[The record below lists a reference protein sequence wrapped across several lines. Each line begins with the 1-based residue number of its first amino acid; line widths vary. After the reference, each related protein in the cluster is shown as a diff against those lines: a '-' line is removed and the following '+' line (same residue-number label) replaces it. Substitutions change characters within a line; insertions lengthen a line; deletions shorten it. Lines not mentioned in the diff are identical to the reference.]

1 MSTLTEMSAE
11 IRGALKKVARSR
23 GNNMI
28 RLNFVLVY
36 YVEKKII
43 DSIGGHFSYVNVD
56 IRGVV

>member
-28 RLNFVLVY
+28 RLNFYFVFVY
-36 YVEKKII
+36 YFEEKKLAIL
-43 DSIGGHFSYVNVD
+43 
-56 IRGVV
+56 